1 MGSGDIRRSMT
12 GDWINQFYG
21 RARRADVQGEK
32 GFRPMAAMKL
42 YMSGN
47 GNNRNDPRDLADFE
61 NLLDDLEAKYTNY
74 GCYCWINGVDAGVL
88 GGGKTKDVTDH
99 HCKELYRWYKC
110 VNNDYAKNYTDVSY
124 TVDFTMKNGERVL
137 DCSGKFDYTLEISFE
152 NTVSKSLIK
161 TEKQKSCL
169 VRITRPYNF

>member
-99 HCKELYRWYKC
+99 HCKELYRCYKC

-137 DCSGKFDYTLEISFE
+137 DCEGTFTLLLIFLHSF
-152 NTVSKSLIK
+152 SLEVK
-161 TEKQKSCL
+161 LYQ
-169 VRITRPYNF
+169 N